1 MPRLSCFV
9 ANATA
14 PTARISPDIAKKYR
28 DARVKSNV
36 HCLPSP
42 EAPSRLGLLRI
53 RERPSTPRIA
63 CVNRTAVN
71 SETIVPIP
79 SVNAN
84 PLTPADARTKRMN
97 AVSRVIT
104 FASMI
109 VAMPFL

>member
-1 MPRLSCFV
+1 M
-9 ANATA
+9 
-14 PTARISPDIAKKYR
+14 
-28 DARVKSNV
+28 KSKV
-36 HCLPSP
+36 QPGPSP
-42 EAPSRLGLLRI
+42 RAPSMLGELRI
-53 RERPSTPRIA
+53 RERPSTPSTA
-63 CVNRTAVN
+63 CVKRTAVN

-97 AVSRVIT
+97 AVSRVMT